1 MKSYLI
7 NEMEAFES
15 YSQAISDKLIAAFG
29 QKSKIQTAS
38 NWVADSLEAEG
49 WIYTTGTGHSHLLA
63 EDIFYRAGGFARV
76 IPILDP
82 ALMLHENASKSTEV
96 ERIEGYAAKL
106 LSEYRIS
113 SADVF
118 LISSNSGRNP
128 VSIEMA
134 QLAKAAGA
142 KVICITNIKHSK
154 AVSSRHSSGLKLYEI
169 CDLYLDNFGEI
180 GDAGIALKGLNT
192 KVGAT
197 STVIGAA
204 LLQAIMVQSAQ
215 NLLDRGIKPELFS
228 SSNADEGEE
237 LNQVLTEK
245 YRALVKSI

>member
-1 MKSYLI
+1 
-7 NEMEAFES
+7 MEAFERYFQS
-15 YSQAISDKLIAAFG
+15 ISDKLNAAFG

-38 NWVADSLEAEG
+38 NWVANSLEAEG

-63 EDIFYRAGGFARV
+63 EEIFYRAGGFARV

-96 ERIEGYAAKL
+96 ERIEGYAANL
-106 LSEYRIS
+106 LSPYNITESDIFIIY
-113 SADVF
+113 
-118 LISSNSGRNP
+118 SNSGRNS

-134 QLAKAAGA
+134 QIAKSAGA
-142 KVICITNIKHSK
+142 KVIAITNLSHTSS
-154 AVSSRHSSGLKLYEI
+154 VDSRHSSGLKLYEV

-180 GDAGIALKGLNT
+180 GDASIELNGLTT

-215 NLLDRGIKPELFS
+215 NLLERGIKPELFS
-228 SSNADEGEE
+228 SSNTDDGEE
-237 LNQVLTEK
+237 LNRILTEK
-245 YRALVKSI
+245 YQALVKSI

>member
-1 MKSYLI
+1 
-7 NEMEAFES
+7 
-15 YSQAISDKLIAAFG
+15 
-29 QKSKIQTAS
+29 
-38 NWVADSLEAEG
+38 
-49 WIYTTGTGHSHLLA
+49 
-63 EDIFYRAGGFARV
+63 
-76 IPILDP
+76 
-82 ALMLHENASKSTEV
+82 
-96 ERIEGYAAKL
+96 
-106 LSEYRIS
+106 
-113 SADVF
+113 
-118 LISSNSGRNP
+118 
-128 VSIEMA
+128 MA

-142 KVICITNIKHSK
+142 KVIGITNIKHSK

-180 GDAGIALKGLNT
+180 GDAGIELKGLNT